1 MSISDSHILNFY
13 TEPRSF
19 LLVKTGATLLSILK
33 IRFAAAQYILHTQKQ
48 LLRLENNAL
57 DSGLLQ
63 AGETVGKGQK
73 NNLPC
78 TSCSSRVLKRCKL
91 SLTILFV
98 VLKVLLG

>member
-1 MSISDSHILNFY
+1 MAISDSHMLNFS

-19 LLVKTGATLLSILK
+19 FLAKTIWSNTVIQ
-33 IRFAAAQYILHTQKQ
+33 IRFAAAQYIFHTQKQ
-48 LLRLENNAL
+48 LLSRENNAL
-57 DSGLLQ
+57 ASVLLQ

-91 SLTILFV
+91 CLCTFCRS
-98 VLKVLLG
+98 